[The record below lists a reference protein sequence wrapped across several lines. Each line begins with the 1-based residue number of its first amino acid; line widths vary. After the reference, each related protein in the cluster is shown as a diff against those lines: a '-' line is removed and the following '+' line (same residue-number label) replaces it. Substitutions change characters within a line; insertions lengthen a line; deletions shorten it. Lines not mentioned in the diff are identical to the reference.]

1 MGHQGRQDRLEVHLA
16 GTNILQALLPLFSTL
31 LTENQLL
38 SKHITLP
45 TFTILDGPAA
55 ETKPSPEQPSHNSS
69 YKLLAAA
76 TASAGAALAIYTT
89 SPTFALGTSS
99 VIFAATGLVLFE
111 STVTATT
118 ADDEDNTRG
127 LVSAD
132 GTLSRRVSMSGARK
146 IHQLAAL
153 RDVAAAIAVIC
164 GIASYFMELSVTST
178 SITWEPVYRK
188 YARDWRDVHN
198 YRILLQVLWTIP
210 ATLLMNILIFI
221 IVSALLLLHV
231 ISSTSCWHEFTIT
244 SCIS

>member
-1 MGHQGRQDRLEVHLA
+1 MGNQGTQFRLEGWLA
-16 GTNILQALLPLFSTL
+16 KTNILQALLPLFTTFLS
-31 LTENQLL
+31 ENQLL
-38 SKHITLP
+38 SKHIALP
-45 TFTILDGPAA
+45 TFTILNGPAA
-55 ETKPSPEQPSHNSS
+55 ETKPSSEPASHNSS

-89 SPTFALGTSS
+89 SPTVALGISS

-118 ADDEDNTRG
+118 ADDEGSTRG

-132 GTLSRRVSMSGARK
+132 GTLSGRLSMSGARR

-153 RDVAAAIAVIC
+153 RDVAAAIGVIC

-210 ATLLMNILIFI
+210 ATVVMNILIFV
-221 IVSALLLLHV
+221 IVSAFLPLPV
-231 ISSTSCWHEFTIT
+231 ISSTSCWHKFTIM
-244 SCIS
+244 SCLS